1 MVSLIIIIFQCSNDM
16 VMKKKVAD
24 KMLQA
29 VLGDLD
35 LQKFGGYDL
44 EEVDG
49 ISIDDAVVS
58 ANAVIHAVGVIIER
72 IDDGANQREVYNEVN
87 EYLKNNI

>member
-1 MVSLIIIIFQCSNDM
+1 MVSLIIIIFQCSDDM

-58 ANAVIHAVGVIIER
+58 DNAVIHAVGVIIER

>member
-58 ANAVIHAVGVIIER
+58 DNAVIHAFGVIIER